1 MFAVMVFKDLFEL
14 LKLLC
19 SADKYP
25 LRSHNLSLPLQ
36 DYISERIIPQILAAG
51 K

>member
-1 MFAVMVFKDLFEL
+1 MFAVMVFEEPFEL
-14 LKLLC
+14 RKLIF
-19 SADKYP
+19 SAHKYR

-36 DYISERIIPQILAAG
+36 HYISERIIPEILAAG